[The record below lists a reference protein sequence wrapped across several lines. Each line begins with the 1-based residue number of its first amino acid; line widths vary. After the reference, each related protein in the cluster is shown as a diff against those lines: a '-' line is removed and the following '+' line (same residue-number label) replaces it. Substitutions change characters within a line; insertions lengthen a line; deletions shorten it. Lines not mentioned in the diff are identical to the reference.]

1 MSSIKNF
8 WISDTET
15 NPSIREKC
23 CGCGGCEIICPK
35 QAISMRY
42 DKEGFLYPVVD
53 IQTCINC
60 GKCVKICPMLN
71 TPEQDTYLYT
81 YAGYSEAPDI
91 IEKCASGGTCTAV
104 SRYVIACGGV
114 AFGVRYQKDY
124 IKAEYSKAQTMEE
137 LDAFMTS
144 KYVQSTKNQ
153 IFAEVRSELN
163 SDRLVVFVGCP
174 CDISALILFLGKEYK
189 NLLTVELVCMGV
201 TNYKVAESYVAPRV
215 KKWGALTQ
223 LNSKGKKY
231 GWFVP
236 CLEEEYKNG
245 KQLSNGFFGTYY
257 GYGFTKF
264 QRPSCSQCP
273 YRGEIGRGDIRTGDF
288 WGIKRSDEFWNPKG
302 VSCIFAR
309 TEKGN
314 TVLNELKK
322 RDFSLFRVS
331 YEKASVNNNMHKSKN
346 YTEEQQKV
354 RNRFVNAF
362 FSKGLISACRETA
375 TLEFWI
381 KHFVP
386 TCFANTL
393 KHIRHAI
400 TDIKTK

>member
-1 MSSIKNF
+1 MSSINNF
-8 WISDTET
+8 WISETET
-15 NPSIREKC
+15 DYCVREKC
-23 CGCGGCEIICPK
+23 CGCSACENICPK
-35 QAISMRY
+35 QAVSMRY
-42 DKEGFLYPVVD
+42 DREGFLYPVVD
-53 IQTCINC
+53 SNKCIHC
-60 GKCVKICPMLN
+60 GKCVKVCPMTN
-71 TPEQDTYLYT
+71 PPEQTAYLHT
-81 YAGYSEAPDI
+81 YAGYSEESDI

-114 AFGVRYQKDY
+114 VFGVRYQHDY
-124 IKAEYSKAQTMEE
+124 IKAEYSKAQTMED
-137 LDAFMTS
+137 LNAFMTS

-153 IFAEVRSELN
+153 IFAEVKSELN
-163 SDRLVVFVGCP
+163 SNRLVAFIGCP
-174 CDISALILFLGKEYK
+174 CDISALILFLGKEYD

-201 TNYKVAESYVAPRV
+201 TNYKVAEEYIAPRV
-215 KKWGALTQ
+215 KKWGPLTK

-236 CLEEEYKNG
+236 CLEEVYESG
-245 KQLSNGFFGTYY
+245 KHLSNGFFGTYY

-273 YRGEIGRGDIRTGDF
+273 YRGQIGRGDIRTGDF
-288 WGIKRSDEFWNPKG
+288 WGIKRTDKFWNPMG

-314 TVLNELKK
+314 KVLNELKE
-322 RDFSLFRVS
+322 RNFSLFEVS

-346 YTEEQQKV
+346 YTEEQQAIRK
-354 RNRFVNAF
+354 RFANTF

-375 TLEFWI
+375 TPEFWI

-386 TCFANTL
+386 TRFANTL

>member
-1 MSSIKNF
+1 MSSINNF
-8 WISDTET
+8 WKSEFET
-15 NPSIREKC
+15 DYCAREKC
-23 CGCGGCEIICPK
+23 CGCSACENICPK

-42 DKEGFLYPVVD
+42 DREGFLYPVVD
-53 IQTCINC
+53 SNKCISC
-60 GKCVKICPMLN
+60 GKCVKVCPMAN
-71 TPEQDTYLYT
+71 PPEQAAYIHT
-81 YAGYSEAPDI
+81 YAGYSKEPDI
-91 IEKCASGGTCTAV
+91 IEKCASGGICTAV

-114 AFGVRYQKDY
+114 VFGVRYQNDY
-124 IKAEYSKAQTMEE
+124 IKAEYSKALTLED

-153 IFAEVRSELN
+153 IFAEVKSDLN
-163 SDRLVVFVGCP
+163 SNRLVAFIGCP
-174 CDISALILFLGKEYK
+174 CDISALYLFLGKEYD

-201 TNYKVAESYVAPRV
+201 TNYKVAEAYIAPRV
-215 KKWGALTQ
+215 KKWGSLTK

-236 CLEEEYKNG
+236 CLEEVYESG
-245 KQLSNGFFGTYY
+245 KHLSNGFFGTYY

-288 WGIKRSDEFWNPKG
+288 WGIKRTDEFWNPMG

-314 TVLNELKK
+314 KVLNELKE
-322 RDFSLFRVS
+322 RNFSLFEVS

-346 YTEEQQKV
+346 YTEEQQAV
-354 RNRFVNAF
+354 RKRFANIF
-362 FSKGLISACRETA
+362 LSKGLISACRETA

-400 TDIKTK
+400 TDIKT